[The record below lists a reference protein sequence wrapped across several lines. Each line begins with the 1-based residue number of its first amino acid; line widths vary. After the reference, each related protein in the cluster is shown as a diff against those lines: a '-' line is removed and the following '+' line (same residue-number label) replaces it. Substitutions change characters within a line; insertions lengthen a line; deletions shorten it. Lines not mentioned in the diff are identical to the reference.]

1 MRHARIAMTAAG
13 VVLAAGLT
21 ACSGGSGGTDAGG
34 GSKDQEGL
42 SPAQVAVSELKQA
55 SKSTEQKKSAKVE
68 GDQTQGT
75 PRGEI
80 STKTEGSIEWS
91 GGGTTADMTVTQQGA
106 GASAL
111 PTSGKPMPARYTEDA
126 MYVNL
131 GDQFASTAGKGKHW
145 MKYDYDRLAK
155 QAGPSGALIKDQMQN
170 NNPARSVDLLL
181 ASGKVKK
188 VGSETV
194 RGKKAD
200 HYSGTVKVAELA
212 RMQSKKLSEKELD
225 QLADQ
230 FEQQGLETSKVDVW
244 IDGDDLLVKK
254 QERGKGKNGN
264 FDSTVYYSEYGT
276 DVSIEAPAASD
287 TLAFEDALPSSS

>member
-1 MRHARIAMTAAG
+1 M
-13 VVLAAGLT
+13 AAGLT
-21 ACSGGSGGTDAGG
+21 ACGGSGGTDSGG
-34 GSKDQEGL
+34 GSKDKGEGL
-42 SPAQVAVSELKQA
+42 SPAQVAVSELEQA
-55 SKSTEQKKSAKVE
+55 SKSTEGKESAKVE
-68 GDQTQGT
+68 GDQKQGT
-75 PRGEI
+75 PQGEI
-80 STKTEGSIEWS
+80 STKTEGSIDWS
-91 GGGTTADMTVTQQGA
+91 GGGTTAEMTVTQQGA

-194 RGKKAD
+194 RGKKTD
-200 HYSGTVKVAELA
+200 HYSGTVEVAELA
-212 RMQSKKLSEKELD
+212 RMQSKNLSEKELD
-225 QLADQ
+225 QLSDQ
-230 FEQQGLETSKVDVW
+230 LEQQGFDTEKVDLW
-244 IDGDDLLVKK
+244 IDGDDLIVKK
-254 QERGKGKNGN
+254 QERAKGKNGN
-264 FDSTVYYSEYGT
+264 LDSTVYYSDYGT
-276 DVSIEAPAASD
+276 DVSVEAPAASD
-287 TLAFEDALPSSS
+287 TLAFEDALPGRS

>member
-1 MRHARIAMTAAG
+1 MRQARIAMMAAG
-13 VVLAAGLT
+13 VVMAAGLT
-21 ACSGGSGGTDAGG
+21 ACGGSGGKDSAS
-34 GSKDQEGL
+34 GSEEKQGL
-42 SPAQVAVSELKQA
+42 SPAQVAVTELEQA
-55 SKSTEQKKSAKVE
+55 SKSTEEKKSAKVE

-80 STKTEGSIEWS
+80 STKTEGTVDWS
-91 GGGTTADMTVTQQGA
+91 GGGTTADMTVTQQGS
-106 GASAL
+106 GASGL

-145 MKYDYDRLAK
+145 MKYDYDKLAE
-155 QAGPSGALIKDQMQN
+155 QSGPSGALVKDQMQN

-194 RGKKAD
+194 KGKKTD
-200 HYSGTVKVAELA
+200 HYSGTIEVAELA
-212 RMQSKKLSEKELD
+212 RMQSEKLSEKELD
-225 QLADQ
+225 QLSDQ
-230 FEQQGLETSKVDVW
+230 LKQQGFKTEKVDVW

-254 QERGKGKNGN
+254 QERAKGKNGDLN
-264 FDSTVYYSEYGT
+264 STVFYSDYGT
-276 DVSIEAPAASD
+276 EVSVEAPPASD
-287 TLAFEDALPSSS
+287 TLSFEEALPGRS

>member
-1 MRHARIAMTAAG
+1 M
-13 VVLAAGLT
+13 AAGLT

-34 GSKDQEGL
+34 GAKDEEGL
-42 SPAQVAVSELKQA
+42 SPAQMAIGELEQA
-55 SKSTEQKKSAKVE
+55 SKSTEAKQSAKVE

-75 PRGEI
+75 PQGEI
-80 STKTEGSIEWS
+80 STKTEGSLDWS
-91 GGGTTADMTVTQQGA
+91 GGGTTAEMTVTQQGA

-111 PTSGKPMPARYTEDA
+111 PTSGKAMPARYTEDA

-155 QAGPSGALIKDQMQN
+155 QGGPSGALVKDQMQN

-194 RGKKAD
+194 KGKKTE
-200 HYSGTVKVAELA
+200 HYSGTVEVAELA
-212 RMQSKKLSEKELD
+212 RMQSKKLTEKELD

-230 FEQQGLETSKVDVW
+230 LEQQGFKTEKVDVW
-244 IDGDDLLVKK
+244 IDGDHLLVKK
-254 QERGKGKNGN
+254 QERAKGKNGDL
-264 FDSTVYYSEYGT
+264 DSTVYYSDYGT
-276 DVSIEAPAASD
+276 DVSVEAPPASD
-287 TLAFEDALPSSS
+287 TVAFEDALPGRS

>member
-1 MRHARIAMTAAG
+1 M
-13 VVLAAGLT
+13 AAGLT
-21 ACSGGSGGTDAGG
+21 ACGGGSG
-34 GSKDQEGL
+34 SKDSGSGSEEKEGL
-42 SPAQVAVSELKQA
+42 SPAQVAITELEQA
-55 SKSTEQKKSAKVE
+55 SKSTEEKKSAKVE

-80 STKTEGSIEWS
+80 STKTEGAVDWS
-91 GGGTTADMTVTQQGA
+91 GGGTTADMTVTQQGS
-106 GASAL
+106 GASGL

-145 MKYDYDRLAK
+145 MKYDYDKLAE
-155 QAGPSGALIKDQMQN
+155 QSGPSGALIKDQMQN

-194 RGKKAD
+194 KGKKTD
-200 HYSGTVKVAELA
+200 HYSGTIEVAELA

-230 FEQQGLETSKVDVW
+230 LKQQGFKTEKVDVW

-254 QERGKGKNGN
+254 QERAKGKNGDLN
-264 FDSTVYYSEYGT
+264 STVFYSDYGT
-276 DVSIEAPAASD
+276 EVSIEAPPASD
-287 TLAFEDALPSSS
+287 TLSFEEALPGAS